1 MEALE
6 TIFTRRS
13 IRSFSPQPVS
23 PEQIDTLL
31 RAAMCAPSAC
41 NQQPWH
47 FVVITDRAAL
57 DAIPTIHPH
66 AGMARQ
72 VPLAILVCADPRLE
86 TCPGYW
92 PQDCSAATENI
103 LLAARALGLG
113 SVWTGVYP
121 GEDRIAAFRSFFGL
135 PDAVVPFSF
144 IPIGVPAEPAHAADR
159 YRAERVH
166 RDRW

>member
-6 TIFTRRS
+6 AIFTRRS
-13 IRSFSPQPVS
+13 IRSFTPQPVS
-23 PEQIDTLL
+23 ADMIETLL
-31 RAAMCAPSAC
+31 RAAMSAPSAC

-47 FVVITDRAAL
+47 FVVVTDRATL
-57 DAIPTIHPH
+57 DAIPAIHPH

-72 VPLAILVCADPRLE
+72 AALAILVCADPHLE

-113 SVWTGVYP
+113 AVWTGVYP
-121 GEDRIAAFRSFFGL
+121 GEERIAAFRKFFGL
-135 PDAVVPFSF
+135 PDHVIPLSF
-144 IPIGVPAEPAHAADR
+144 IPIGYPAEPAHAVDRYHADR
-159 YRAERVH
+159 IH
-166 RDRW
+166 PDRW